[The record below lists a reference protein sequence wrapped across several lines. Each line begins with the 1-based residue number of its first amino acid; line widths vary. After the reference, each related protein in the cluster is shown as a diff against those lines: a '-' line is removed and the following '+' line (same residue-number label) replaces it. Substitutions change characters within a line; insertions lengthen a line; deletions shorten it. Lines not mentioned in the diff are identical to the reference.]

1 MDTRLAKLVHKTAL
15 LVEIRAADGVPM
27 TAGEA
32 ATSASVGGDDEV
44 PLFPAVTVGSPDPVG
59 GSADDATVGEVRPPV
74 GPPRRWPAC
83 ALPTPS
89 CKRPCVDSTPV
100 LPWLVKVPL
109 RPVELVAELV
119 EGQSET
125 QGAVPWTEEV
135 SGQWD
140 VRHSVVD
147 LVTLL
152 SDLENSLAAVMAA
165 ASQLA
170 GWVVPMVP
178 PAVVH
183 NGTFRSLAGKFGQ
196 WQ

>member
-1 MDTRLAKLVHKTAL
+1 M
-15 LVEIRAADGVPM
+15 
-27 TAGEA
+27 
-32 ATSASVGGDDEV
+32 
-44 PLFPAVTVGSPDPVG
+44 
-59 GSADDATVGEVRPPV
+59 
-74 GPPRRWPAC
+74 
-83 ALPTPS
+83 
-89 CKRPCVDSTPV
+89 
-100 LPWLVKVPL
+100 
-109 RPVELVAELV
+109 VAELV

-152 SDLENSLAAVMAA
+152 SDLESSLAAMMTV
-165 ASQLA
+165 ASQPA

-183 NGTFRSLAGKFGQ
+183 NGTFRSLVGKFGQ